1 MYILMIDYTQKAVTT
16 YKNGFHCSQAVLSA
30 FSGKFGMDEQ
40 TALKLGGCFGGGM
53 CCGEVCGAVTGALM
67 VLGLQYGHSDAQ
79 DVQAKTLTNAKT
91 MEFINAFKTENGS
104 ILCRDLLGYDVSV
117 PEDLAVIREKK
128 LFSQFCP
135 KMVESAA
142 RILEKMLAEVKP
154 GDLDL

>member
-1 MYILMIDYTQKAVTT
+1 MIDYTQKAVTT
-16 YKNGFHCSQAVLSA
+16 YNNGFHCSQAVLSA
-30 FSGKFGMDEQ
+30 FSGKFGVDEQ

-67 VLGLQYGHSDAQ
+67 VLGLQYGHADAQ

-142 RILEKMLAEVKP
+142 GILEKMLTEVKP